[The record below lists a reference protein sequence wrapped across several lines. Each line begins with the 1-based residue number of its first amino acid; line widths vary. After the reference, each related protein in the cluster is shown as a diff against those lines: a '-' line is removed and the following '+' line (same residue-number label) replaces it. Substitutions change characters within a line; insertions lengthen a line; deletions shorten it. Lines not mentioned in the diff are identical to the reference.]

1 MVQII
6 ITSHPIIFDRHI
18 YSQQPTQRK
27 YCNCN
32 MFSAQFQLKYEKY
45 LVQVGGKRPPETS
58 FRLWLNASLP
68 KIFISTFALILC
80 HCVHFQLRNSK
91 STKYCI
97 KIGKLRRGQFTNG
110 IEQLPPI
117 DRQTAIGT
125 YTMKLILVS
134 C

>member
-58 FRLWLNASLP
+58 FRLWLKRKFTENIYLDICI
-68 KIFISTFALILC
+68 KYC